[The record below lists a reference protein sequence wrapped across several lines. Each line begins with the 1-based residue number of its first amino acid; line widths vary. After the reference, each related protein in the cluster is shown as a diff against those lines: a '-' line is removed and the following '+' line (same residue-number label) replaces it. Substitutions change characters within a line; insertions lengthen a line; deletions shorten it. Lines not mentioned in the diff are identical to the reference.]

1 MRTFIRACTH
11 TLKLFFKYSLN
22 ASTGVCMYVS
32 ELVTILCIYFFK
44 NLMFIKTTIDSNTNR
59 TALHLL
65 VDIVS
70 TYEQQQEHGVEN
82 DLFQEGLKKA
92 IYAISAAARGN
103 IDVQNSLMDQ
113 MDGNGLAAGRSLFL
127 NSLYNISM
135 STNRTHAGTRLSSF
149 SCIHTYI
156 HTYINTYFTYVCM

>member
-1 MRTFIRACTH
+1 
-11 TLKLFFKYSLN
+11 
-22 ASTGVCMYVS
+22 
-32 ELVTILCIYFFK
+32 
-44 NLMFIKTTIDSNTNR
+44 MFIKTTIDSNTNT

-113 MDGNGLAAGRSLFL
+113 MDGNGLASGRSLFL

-149 SCIHTYI
+149 SCSYIHTYI
-156 HTYINTYFTYVCM
+156 HKYIHTYFTYVCM